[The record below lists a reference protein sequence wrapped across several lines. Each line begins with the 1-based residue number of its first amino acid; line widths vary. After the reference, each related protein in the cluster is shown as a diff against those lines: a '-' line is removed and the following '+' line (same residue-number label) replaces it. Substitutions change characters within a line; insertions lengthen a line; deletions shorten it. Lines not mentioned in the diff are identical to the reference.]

1 MRGEIRRFNI
11 LFVVRITKCGL
22 GHLLGP
28 YLYMYADL
36 GTWFCMLLV
45 RLRGTGDA
53 FNSLELWRRIK
64 AEPTWLANKS

>member
-28 YLYMYADL
+28 YLYAI
-36 GTWFCMLLV
+36 WA
-45 RLRGTGDA
+45 R
-53 FNSLELWRRIK
+53 ELHVI
-64 AEPTWLANKS
+64 S